1 LELSRCKRVIFV
13 AFQIKGLV
21 GALWREVSATQG
33 MVKAPPWNA
42 APTIHVDMLRKL
54 GNACRPKLLPAEEPA
69 SPLTKS
75 RKKNKGGEKTRGNQ
89 ACDDIKK

>member
-42 APTIHVDMLRKL
+42 APTIHVDMLRK
-54 GNACRPKLLPAEEPA
+54 GNSCRPKLLPAEEPA

-75 RKKNKGGEKTRGNQ
+75 RKKKQRRRENNKK
-89 ACDDIKK
+89 ASV